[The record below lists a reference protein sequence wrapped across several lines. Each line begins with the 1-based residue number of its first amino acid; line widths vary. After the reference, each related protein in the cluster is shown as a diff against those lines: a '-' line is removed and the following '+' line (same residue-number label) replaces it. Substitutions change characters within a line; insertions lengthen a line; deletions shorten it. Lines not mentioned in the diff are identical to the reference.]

1 MTHLRDRHRWVA
13 CWDCQNASYARTCQ
27 IWRKESNSVWA
38 CPILEVSTWG
48 SLFFCSTRQVLFLD
62 LRVRY
67 NWTTLFM
74 IYLLVGLLHFFLRAI
89 IVEHYEEKS
98 SFFLDVLIKKNGVF
112 VIFYVTLGDDVIAN
126 VTSYHLRY

>member
-1 MTHLRDRHRWVA
+1 
-13 CWDCQNASYARTCQ
+13 
-27 IWRKESNSVWA
+27 
-38 CPILEVSTWG
+38 
-48 SLFFCSTRQVLFLD
+48 
-62 LRVRY
+62 
-67 NWTTLFM
+67 M

-98 SFFLDVLIKKNGVF
+98 SFFFDVLIKKNGVF